1 MSILTINII
10 MIKYIRQWI
19 NEYNAIIRETN
30 EMGYF
35 TLGTWYGTYTYV
47 DKEQYRKYINARQ
60 KQISNSNNQ
69 SKK

>member
-1 MSILTINII
+1 
-10 MIKYIRQWI
+10 
-19 NEYNAIIRETN
+19 
-30 EMGYF
+30 MGYF